1 MTAQEQIKHLFN
13 RTVTNSNLV
22 YDFNLFDASVTQ
34 KLWSTDYYLRALLNL
49 DISEVA
55 ASSTAYTG
63 SGIDTG
69 TSNILDSFC
78 RENNRLLD
86 GFFMNAMSTLDTLG
100 HQIYILYTSQST
112 PPRIY
117 LNTAKD
123 MLVREHQQ
131 SILGQFLNTQ
141 LAMRWFFDF
150 EPFRHCTTHE
160 SLIRFDDIQISYDY
174 VNSRYKLSK
183 KIKLPDN
190 PQVRPYTYQMN
201 RVVNDFCKSTF
212 RNLDR
217 LVKRSYECIRRDV
230 RQSGNVIP
238 IP

>member
-13 RTVTNSNLV
+13 RTVTATDLV

-49 DISEVA
+49 DINALV

-63 SGIDTG
+63 SGVDTG

-100 HQIYILYTSQST
+100 HQIYVLYTSQST

-117 LNTAKD
+117 VSTAKD

-131 SILGQFLNTQ
+131 SVLAQLLDTQ
-141 LAMRWFFDF
+141 LAMRWFLDF

-174 VNSRYKLSK
+174 VNSRYRLPK

-201 RVVNDFCKSTF
+201 RGANDFCKSTF

-217 LVKRSYECIRRDV
+217 LVKKSYECIRGDV